1 MSIGQELLNVPFA
14 EMVQKLALS
23 VAESQTELDRHSTD
37 VAKYMADQKIQ
48 LPDLSNPEG
57 PPKEFSLVSMGFLP
71 AFYAVQEAE
80 IEVKMAISMTK
91 QKETAGS
98 ASVKGGWG
106 PVAAQVNASYSS
118 RYAYSQEGASRLTIK
133 LAPADPPVLLQKYME
148 AVTQVMLTKEPVLT
162 DDPDPEPAPTP
173 VPDPSPTD
181 TGKKLRK
188 R

>member
-37 VAKYMADQKIQ
+37 MAKYMADQKIL
-48 LPDLSNPEG
+48 LPDLSNPDG
-57 PPKEFSLVSMGFLP
+57 PAKEFSLVSMGFLP

-91 QKETAGS
+91 QTEKSGG

-133 LAPADPPVLLQKYME
+133 LAPADPPVMLQKYME
-148 AVTQVMLTKEPVLT
+148 AVTQTMLTKEPVLS
-162 DDPDPEPAPTP
+162 DDPEPEPAP
-173 VPDPSPTD
+173 SPTPPEPEKRQ
-181 TGKKLRK
+181 GKQRQS
-188 R
+188 

>member
-23 VAESQTELDRHSTD
+23 VAESQSELDRHSTD
-37 VAKYMADQKIQ
+37 VAKYMADQKIM
-48 LPDLSNPEG
+48 LPDLSNPSG
-57 PPKEFSLVSMGFLP
+57 PGKEFSLVSMGFLP

-91 QKETAGS
+91 QKEKSGS

-133 LAPADPPVLLQKYME
+133 LAPADPPILLQKYME
-148 AVTQVMLTKEPVLT
+148 AVTAAMLAENPVMGE
-162 DDPDPEPAPTP
+162 DPDPEPEPAPQP
-173 VPDPSPTD
+173 RQA
-181 TGKKLRK
+181 GKQSKK
-188 R
+188 RQ

>member
-23 VAESQTELDRHSTD
+23 VAESQSELDRHSTD
-37 VAKYMADQKIQ
+37 MAKYMADQKIL
-48 LPDLSNPEG
+48 LPDLSDPTG
-57 PPKEFSLVSMGFLP
+57 PAKEFSLVSMGFLP

-91 QKETAGS
+91 QKETSGS

-133 LAPADPPVLLQKYME
+133 LAPADPPIMLQKYME
-148 AVTQVMLTKEPVLT
+148 AVTQAMLPKEPPFS
-162 DDPDPEPAPTP
+162 DDPDPEPAPSP
-173 VPDPSPTD
+173 APPQPEREPS
-181 TGKKLRK
+181 K
-188 R
+188 RRGS

>member
-1 MSIGQELLNVPFA
+1 MSIGQELLNVPFG

-23 VAESQTELDRHSTD
+23 VAEGQTELDRHSTE
-37 VAKYMADQKIQ
+37 VAKYMADQKIK

-57 PPKEFSLVSMGFLP
+57 ATKEFSLVAMGFLP

-80 IEVKMAISMTK
+80 IEVKMAISMSK
-91 QKETAGS
+91 QTEKAGS

-133 LAPADPPVLLQKYME
+133 LAPADPPVILQKYME
-148 AVTQVMLTKEPVLT
+148 AVTAAMLAKNPVLP
-162 DDPDPEPAPTP
+162 DDSSQDDKTRKQR
-173 VPDPSPTD
+173 D
-181 TGKKLRK
+181 T
-188 R
+188 